1 MNYNRKIMRLELSA
15 EKALNGGYYYA
26 ELLLPAADYEIKD
39 AMQRTRAGGRENTV
53 EVSILECDILPDL
66 QDIRLDT
73 FSLDELNFLA
83 KRLASLP
90 DEELPVFY
98 AVTEQIFNDADENP
112 VSIKDLINCT
122 YGLDTVPVAHNVSN
136 LSELGRFAFENELLS
151 DLEGIPESAV
161 PFLNAEQI
169 GRVQQKNDNGVFE
182 GRLYIPTVH
191 YDRPEIYD
199 GVTLP
204 EEEPENAAFLLKVGA
219 YPKSAFFDEDPAL
232 HDLCLPA
239 DSDELFNVTAK
250 CGEPEINLCFC
261 YEFYSSI
268 PQITSDMFDSMEEI
282 DELNTLAQRI
292 AAMSESEQTKFKAVL
307 DAENTASIHDALN
320 AAQNLWRYEFTA
332 EPDTA
337 DAFFKKYILE
347 NTSTEFDS
355 RWLENLLPRNEAD
368 KLLGRIGAAV
378 TDYGVI
384 SARNGHLF
392 KPVPYDEPEAKE
404 LKTQAMTEEKLDV
417 IEILD
422 RRALFSNGRLMPEQI
437 PEGLYAYDL
446 RHSDDGGRFCSIE
459 PKVGVNHGGTVLM
472 RDILDFGESGYIPL
486 DEDTEPNFLGET
498 RQYRSLPRKKPRTK
512 PCRWEVCNMS
522 ISTVT
527 TDDLRHM
534 NGKEGLV
541 LQGCGGDPQEWLDG
555 INELL
560 TDEGILKDGSKF
572 ENISVFQ
579 NGSLTNILFP
589 FEDGVEI
596 DMGKLAMWRL
606 HSHEQFGGTWLS
618 DYVPNRLGG
627 FITEH
632 EPDKIKPDCRLI
644 GEDGNIFNLMGL
656 AARTLRHNGLAEQAT
671 EMAGRIHE
679 CGSYDEALCIIGEY
693 VNITGSEESEDED
706 EGMGMRL

>member
-1 MNYNRKIMRLELSA
+1 MTYNKKIMKLELSA
-15 EKALNGGYYYA
+15 ENPVHGGYYYA

-39 AMQRTRAGGRENTV
+39 AMQRARAVGRENTV
-53 EVSILECDILPDL
+53 EVSILECDILPEL

-90 DEELPVFY
+90 NEELPVFY
-98 AVTEQIFNDADENP
+98 AVTERIFNDADENP

-122 YGLDTVPVAHNVSN
+122 YSLDTVPVAHNVSN
-136 LSELGRFAFENELLS
+136 LAELGRFAFENELLS
-151 DLEGIPESAV
+151 DLDGIPESAV

-191 YDRPEIYD
+191 YDRPEVYD
-199 GVTLP
+199 GKSLP
-204 EEEPENAAFLLKVGA
+204 EEEAENSVFLLKVGS
-219 YPKSAFFDEDPAL
+219 YPKQSFSAGTPAL
-232 HDLCLPA
+232 YDLRLPA
-239 DSDELFNVTAK
+239 DSDKLFNITRA

-261 YEFYSSI
+261 YEFYSSV
-268 PQITSDMFDSMEEI
+268 PQITSDMFESMEGI
-282 DELNTLAQRI
+282 DELNCLAQRI
-292 AAMSESEQTKFKAVL
+292 TRMSEAEQVKFKAVL
-307 DAENTASIHDALN
+307 DAENTASIHDTLN

-337 DAFFKKYILE
+337 DTFFKKYIYE

-355 RWLENLLPRNEAD
+355 KWLENLLPRNEAD
-368 KLLGRIGAAV
+368 KLLGRLGAAV

-404 LKTQAMTEEKLDV
+404 LKTQALTEEKLDV
-417 IEILD
+417 IEVLD

-498 RQYRSLPRKKPRTK
+498 
-512 PCRWEVCNMS
+512 M
-522 ISTVT
+522 TVSEFAEEDAQDET
-527 TDDLRHM
+527 M
-534 NGKEGLV
+534 
-541 LQGCGGDPQEWLDG
+541 QMGGMQL
-555 INELL
+555 
-560 TDEGILKDGSKF
+560 
-572 ENISVFQ
+572 
-579 NGSLTNILFP
+579 
-589 FEDGVEI
+589 
-596 DMGKLAMWRL
+596 
-606 HSHEQFGGTWLS
+606 
-618 DYVPNRLGG
+618 
-627 FITEH
+627 
-632 EPDKIKPDCRLI
+632 
-644 GEDGNIFNLMGL
+644 
-656 AARTLRHNGLAEQAT
+656 
-671 EMAGRIHE
+671 
-679 CGSYDEALCIIGEY
+679 
-693 VNITGSEESEDED
+693 
-706 EGMGMRL
+706 

>member
-39 AMQRTRAGGRENTV
+39 AMQRTRAVGRENTV
-53 EVSILECDILPDL
+53 EVSILECDILPEM

-73 FSLDELNFLA
+73 FSLDEQNFLA

-136 LSELGRFAFENELLS
+136 LAELGRFAFENELLS

-169 GRVQQKNDNGVFE
+169 GRVQQKNDKGIFE
-182 GRLYIPTVH
+182 GNLYIPTVH
-191 YDRPEIYD
+191 YDRPEVYD
-199 GVTLP
+199 GKSLP
-204 EEEPENAAFLLKVGA
+204 EEEAENSVFLLKVGS
-219 YPKSAFFDEDPAL
+219 YPKHSFSAGTPAL
-232 HDLCLPA
+232 YDLRLPA
-239 DSDELFNVTAK
+239 NSDKLFNITRA

-261 YEFYSSI
+261 YEFYSSV
-268 PQITSDMFDSMEEI
+268 PQITSDMFESMEEI
-282 DELNTLAQRI
+282 DELNSLAQRI
-292 AAMSESEQTKFKAVL
+292 TRMSEAEQVKFKAIL
-307 DAENTASIHDALN
+307 DAENTASIQDALN
-320 AAQNLWRYEFTA
+320 VAQNLWRYEFTA

-417 IEILD
+417 IEVLG
-422 RRALFSNGRLMPEQI
+422 RRALFTNGRLMPEQI

-446 RHSDDGGRFCSIE
+446 RHSDDGDRFCSIE

-472 RDILDFGESGYIPL
+472 RDILDFGENGYIPL

-498 RQYRSLPRKKPRTK
+498 MTVSEFAEE
-512 PCRWEVCNMS
+512 EVQDE
-522 ISTVT
+522 T
-527 TDDLRHM
+527 
-534 NGKEGLV
+534 
-541 LQGCGGDPQEWLDG
+541 LQMGG
-555 INELL
+555 
-560 TDEGILKDGSKF
+560 
-572 ENISVFQ
+572 
-579 NGSLTNILFP
+579 
-589 FEDGVEI
+589 
-596 DMGKLAMWRL
+596 M
-606 HSHEQFGGTWLS
+606 
-618 DYVPNRLGG
+618 
-627 FITEH
+627 
-632 EPDKIKPDCRLI
+632 
-644 GEDGNIFNLMGL
+644 
-656 AARTLRHNGLAEQAT
+656 
-671 EMAGRIHE
+671 
-679 CGSYDEALCIIGEY
+679 
-693 VNITGSEESEDED
+693 
-706 EGMGMRL
+706 

>member
-39 AMQRTRAGGRENTV
+39 AMQRTRAVGRENTV
-53 EVSILECDILPDL
+53 EVSILECDILPEL

-98 AVTEQIFNDADENP
+98 AVTEQIFDDADENP

-122 YGLDTVPVAHNVSN
+122 YSLDTVPVAHNVSN
-136 LSELGRFAFENELLS
+136 LAELGRFAFENELLS

-191 YDRPEIYD
+191 YDRPEVYD

-219 YPKSAFFDEDPAL
+219 YPKSTFSDEDPAL

-239 DSDELFNVTAK
+239 DSDELFNVTDK

-307 DAENTASIHDALN
+307 NAEDTATLKGALDI
-320 AAQNLWRYEFTA
+320 AQNLWRYEFAA

-337 DAFFKKYILE
+337 DTFFKDYVAE
-347 NTSTEFDS
+347 NADTRFDN
-355 RWLENLLPRNEAD
+355 RWLGGLFARNEGER
-368 KLLGRIGAAV
+368 LLGRLGATL
-378 TDYGVI
+378 TDYGVV
-384 SARNGHLF
+384 SARNGQLF
-392 KPVPYDEPEAKE
+392 EPVPYDEPEAKE
-404 LKTQAMTEEKLDV
+404 LKTQALTEEKLDV
-417 IEILD
+417 IEVLD

-446 RHSDDGGRFCSIE
+446 RHSDDGDRFCSIE

-486 DEDTEPNFLGET
+486 DEDTEPNFLGDEMTPSEFAEEEVQDET
-498 RQYRSLPRKKPRTK
+498 
-512 PCRWEVCNMS
+512 
-522 ISTVT
+522 
-527 TDDLRHM
+527 
-534 NGKEGLV
+534 
-541 LQGCGGDPQEWLDG
+541 LQMGG
-555 INELL
+555 
-560 TDEGILKDGSKF
+560 
-572 ENISVFQ
+572 
-579 NGSLTNILFP
+579 
-589 FEDGVEI
+589 
-596 DMGKLAMWRL
+596 M
-606 HSHEQFGGTWLS
+606 
-618 DYVPNRLGG
+618 
-627 FITEH
+627 
-632 EPDKIKPDCRLI
+632 
-644 GEDGNIFNLMGL
+644 
-656 AARTLRHNGLAEQAT
+656 
-671 EMAGRIHE
+671 
-679 CGSYDEALCIIGEY
+679 
-693 VNITGSEESEDED
+693 
-706 EGMGMRL
+706 

>member
-15 EKALNGGYYYA
+15 EKVLNGGYYYA

-39 AMQRTRAGGRENTV
+39 AMQRTRAVGRENTV
-53 EVSILECDILPDL
+53 EVGILECDILPEL

-73 FSLDELNFLA
+73 FSLDELNFFA

-90 DEELPVFY
+90 NEELPVFY
-98 AVTEQIFNDADENP
+98 AVTEKIFGDAEESENP
-112 VSIKDLINCT
+112 VSIKDLVNCT

-199 GVTLP
+199 GETLP
-204 EEEPENAAFLLKVGA
+204 DEESESSDFAIRLLVSGTPEHINGDPVDRAIWLSLPMASDILANYAAAFN
-219 YPKSAFFDEDPAL
+219 E
-232 HDLCLPA
+232 A
-239 DSDELFNVTAK
+239 DISDCVYYDFESV
-250 CGEPEINLCFC
+250 
-261 YEFYSSI
+261 I
-268 PQITSDMFDSMEEI
+268 PQITSEMFGSMSDVQALNKLAAEI
-282 DELNTLAQRI
+282 SI
-292 AAMSESEQTKFKAVL
+292 MSESEQGKFKAVL
-307 DAENTASIHDALN
+307 DAENTASVQDALN
-320 AAQNLWRYEFTA
+320 AAQNLWRYKFTA

-392 KPVPYDEPEAKE
+392 EPVPYDEPEAKE
-404 LKTQAMTEEKLDV
+404 LKTQALTEEKLDV
-417 IEILD
+417 IEVLD

-446 RHSDDGGRFCSIE
+446 RHSDDGGRFYAIE

-472 RDILDFGESGYIPL
+472 RDILDFGENGYIPL

-498 RQYRSLPRKKPRTK
+498 
-512 PCRWEVCNMS
+512 M
-522 ISTVT
+522 TVS
-527 TDDLRHM
+527 
-534 NGKEGLV
+534 E
-541 LQGCGGDPQEWLDG
+541 
-555 INELL
+555 
-560 TDEGILKDGSKF
+560 F
-572 ENISVFQ
+572 
-579 NGSLTNILFP
+579 
-589 FEDGVEI
+589 
-596 DMGKLAMWRL
+596 
-606 HSHEQFGGTWLS
+606 
-618 DYVPNRLGG
+618 
-627 FITEH
+627 
-632 EPDKIKPDCRLI
+632 
-644 GEDGNIFNLMGL
+644 
-656 AARTLRHNGLAEQAT
+656 AAEEAQ
-671 EMAGRIHE
+671 
-679 CGSYDEALCIIGEY
+679 DEAMQMG
-693 VNITGSEESEDED
+693 
-706 EGMGMRL
+706 GM

>member
-1 MNYNRKIMRLELSA
+1 MTYNRKIMRLELSA

-53 EVSILECDILPDL
+53 EVSILECDILPEL

-73 FSLDELNFLA
+73 FSLDELNFFA

-90 DEELPVFY
+90 DEEMPVFY
-98 AVTEQIFNDADENP
+98 AVTDEVFRAADNDGL

-122 YGLDTVPVAHNVSN
+122 YGLDTVPIASGI
-136 LSELGRFAFENELLS
+136 SGPEALGRFAIENGLLS
-151 DLEGIPESAV
+151 DIDDIPESAI

-169 GRVQQKNDNGVFE
+169 GRVQQKNDKGVFA
-182 GRLYIPTVH
+182 GNYYIPTVH
-191 YDRPEIYD
+191 YERPEVYD

-204 EEEPENAAFLLKVGA
+204 EEEPKNAVFLLKVGA
-219 YPKSAFFDEDPAL
+219 YPKSAFSDEGPAL

-239 DSDELFNVTAK
+239 DSDELFNVTDK

-307 DAENTASIHDALN
+307 NAEDTATLKGALDI
-320 AAQNLWRYEFTA
+320 AQNLWRYEFTA

-347 NTSTEFDS
+347 NTSAEFDS

-392 KPVPYDEPEAKE
+392 KPVPYDETEAKE
-404 LKTQAMTEEKLDV
+404 LKTQALTEEKLDV
-417 IEILD
+417 IEVLD

-437 PEGLYAYDL
+437 PEGLYAYNL
-446 RHSDDGGRFCSIE
+446 RHSDDGDRFCSIE

-498 RQYRSLPRKKPRTK
+498 
-512 PCRWEVCNMS
+512 M
-522 ISTVT
+522 TVSEFAEEEAQDET
-527 TDDLRHM
+527 M
-534 NGKEGLV
+534 
-541 LQGCGGDPQEWLDG
+541 QMGG
-555 INELL
+555 
-560 TDEGILKDGSKF
+560 
-572 ENISVFQ
+572 
-579 NGSLTNILFP
+579 
-589 FEDGVEI
+589 
-596 DMGKLAMWRL
+596 M
-606 HSHEQFGGTWLS
+606 
-618 DYVPNRLGG
+618 
-627 FITEH
+627 
-632 EPDKIKPDCRLI
+632 
-644 GEDGNIFNLMGL
+644 
-656 AARTLRHNGLAEQAT
+656 
-671 EMAGRIHE
+671 
-679 CGSYDEALCIIGEY
+679 
-693 VNITGSEESEDED
+693 
-706 EGMGMRL
+706 

>member
-1 MNYNRKIMRLELSA
+1 M
-15 EKALNGGYYYA
+15 
-26 ELLLPAADYEIKD
+26 
-39 AMQRTRAGGRENTV
+39 
-53 EVSILECDILPDL
+53 
-66 QDIRLDT
+66 
-73 FSLDELNFLA
+73 LA
-83 KRLASLP
+83 
-90 DEELPVFY
+90 VF
-98 AVTEQIFNDADENP
+98 
-112 VSIKDLINCT
+112 
-122 YGLDTVPVAHNVSN
+122 
-136 LSELGRFAFENELLS
+136 FAFENELLS

-204 EEEPENAAFLLKVGA
+204 EEEPKNAVFLLKVGA
-219 YPKSAFFDEDPAL
+219 YPKSAFSDEGPAL

-239 DSDELFNVTAK
+239 DSDELFNVTDK

-307 DAENTASIHDALN
+307 DAGNTASIHDALN

-337 DAFFKKYILE
+337 DAFFKKYIFE

-392 KPVPYDEPEAKE
+392 EPVPYDEPEAKE
-404 LKTQAMTEEKLDV
+404 LKTQAMTDEKLDV

-422 RRALFSNGRLMPEQI
+422 RKALFSNGRLMPEQI

-446 RHSDDGGRFCSIE
+446 RHSDDGDRFCSIE

-498 RQYRSLPRKKPRTK
+498 
-512 PCRWEVCNMS
+512 M
-522 ISTVT
+522 TVSEFAEEEAQDET
-527 TDDLRHM
+527 
-534 NGKEGLV
+534 
-541 LQGCGGDPQEWLDG
+541 LQMGG
-555 INELL
+555 
-560 TDEGILKDGSKF
+560 
-572 ENISVFQ
+572 
-579 NGSLTNILFP
+579 
-589 FEDGVEI
+589 
-596 DMGKLAMWRL
+596 M
-606 HSHEQFGGTWLS
+606 
-618 DYVPNRLGG
+618 
-627 FITEH
+627 
-632 EPDKIKPDCRLI
+632 
-644 GEDGNIFNLMGL
+644 
-656 AARTLRHNGLAEQAT
+656 
-671 EMAGRIHE
+671 
-679 CGSYDEALCIIGEY
+679 
-693 VNITGSEESEDED
+693 
-706 EGMGMRL
+706 

>member
-39 AMQRTRAGGRENTV
+39 AMQRTRAVGRENTV
-53 EVSILECDILPDL
+53 EVSILECDILPEL

-83 KRLASLP
+83 KRLVSLT

-98 AVTEQIFNDADENP
+98 AVTDEVFRAADNDGL
-112 VSIKDLINCT
+112 VSIKDLINST

-151 DLEGIPESAV
+151 DIDDIPESAI

-169 GRVQQKNDNGVFE
+169 GRVQQKNDNGVFA
-182 GRLYIPTVH
+182 GNYYIPTVH
-191 YDRPEIYD
+191 YERPEVYD

-204 EEEPENAAFLLKVGA
+204 EEEPKSAAFLLKVGA
-219 YPKSAFFDEDPAL
+219 YPKSTFSDEDPAL

-239 DSDELFNVTAK
+239 DSNELFNVTDK

-307 DAENTASIHDALN
+307 NAEDTATLKGALDI
-320 AAQNLWRYEFTA
+320 AQNLWLYEFTA

-355 RWLENLLPRNEAD
+355 RWLENLIPRNDAD

-417 IEILD
+417 IEVLD

-446 RHSDDGGRFCSIE
+446 RHSDDGDRFCSIE

-472 RDILDFGESGYIPL
+472 RDILDFGENGYIPL

-498 RQYRSLPRKKPRTK
+498 
-512 PCRWEVCNMS
+512 M
-522 ISTVT
+522 TVS
-527 TDDLRHM
+527 
-534 NGKEGLV
+534 E
-541 LQGCGGDPQEWLDG
+541 
-555 INELL
+555 
-560 TDEGILKDGSKF
+560 F
-572 ENISVFQ
+572 
-579 NGSLTNILFP
+579 
-589 FEDGVEI
+589 
-596 DMGKLAMWRL
+596 
-606 HSHEQFGGTWLS
+606 
-618 DYVPNRLGG
+618 
-627 FITEH
+627 
-632 EPDKIKPDCRLI
+632 
-644 GEDGNIFNLMGL
+644 
-656 AARTLRHNGLAEQAT
+656 AEEEAQ
-671 EMAGRIHE
+671 
-679 CGSYDEALCIIGEY
+679 DEAMQMG
-693 VNITGSEESEDED
+693 
-706 EGMGMRL
+706 GM

>member
-1 MNYNRKIMRLELSA
+1 MTYNRKIMRLELSA
-15 EKALNGGYYYA
+15 ENPVHDGYYYA

-39 AMQRTRAGGRENTV
+39 AMQRTRAVGRENTV
-53 EVSILECDILPDL
+53 EVSILECDILPEL

-73 FSLDELNFLA
+73 FSLDELNFFA

-90 DEELPVFY
+90 DEELPMFY

-136 LSELGRFAFENELLS
+136 LAELGRFAFENELLS

-191 YDRPEIYD
+191 YERPEVYD

-219 YPKSAFFDEDPAL
+219 YPKSTFSDEDPAL
-232 HDLCLPA
+232 HDLRLPA
-239 DSDELFNVTAK
+239 DSDELFNVTDK

-292 AAMSESEQTKFKAVL
+292 AAMSEAEQIKFKTVL
-307 DAENTASIHDALN
+307 DAENTASIQDALN

-337 DAFFKKYILE
+337 EAFFKKYIIE

-368 KLLGRIGAAV
+368 KLLGSIGATL

-384 SARNGHLF
+384 SARNGRLF
-392 KPVPYDEPEAKE
+392 KPVPYDELEAKE
-404 LKTQAMTEEKLDV
+404 LKTQALTEEKLDV

-422 RRALFSNGRLMPEQI
+422 RKALFSNGRLLPEEV

-446 RHSDDGGRFCSIE
+446 RHSDDGDRFCSVE
-459 PKVGVNHGGTVLM
+459 PRVGVNHGGTVLLKEV
-472 RDILDFGESGYIPL
+472 LDFGECGYISL

-498 RQYRSLPRKKPRTK
+498 
-512 PCRWEVCNMS
+512 M
-522 ISTVT
+522 TVSEFADEEAQDET
-527 TDDLRHM
+527 
-534 NGKEGLV
+534 
-541 LQGCGGDPQEWLDG
+541 LQMGG
-555 INELL
+555 
-560 TDEGILKDGSKF
+560 
-572 ENISVFQ
+572 
-579 NGSLTNILFP
+579 
-589 FEDGVEI
+589 
-596 DMGKLAMWRL
+596 M
-606 HSHEQFGGTWLS
+606 
-618 DYVPNRLGG
+618 
-627 FITEH
+627 
-632 EPDKIKPDCRLI
+632 
-644 GEDGNIFNLMGL
+644 
-656 AARTLRHNGLAEQAT
+656 
-671 EMAGRIHE
+671 
-679 CGSYDEALCIIGEY
+679 
-693 VNITGSEESEDED
+693 
-706 EGMGMRL
+706 

>member
-1 MNYNRKIMRLELSA
+1 MNYNRKIMKLELSA

-39 AMQRTRAGGRENTV
+39 AMQRTRAVGRENTV
-53 EVSILECDILPDL
+53 EVSILECDILPEL

-73 FSLDELNFLA
+73 FSLDELNFFA
-83 KRLASLP
+83 KRLSSLP
-90 DEELPVFY
+90 DEERPVFY
-98 AVTEQIFNDADENP
+98 AVTEQIFDDADNTENP
-112 VSIKDLINCT
+112 VSIRDLINCT

-169 GRVQQKNDNGVFE
+169 GRVQQKNDSGVFE

-219 YPKSAFFDEDPAL
+219 YPKSAFSDEDPAL

-239 DSDELFNVTAK
+239 DSDELFNVTDK

-307 DAENTASIHDALN
+307 NAEDTATLKGALDI
-320 AAQNLWRYEFTA
+320 AQNLWRYEFTA

-355 RWLENLLPRNEAD
+355 KWLENLLPRNEAD
-368 KLLGRIGAAV
+368 KLLGRLGAAV

-417 IEILD
+417 IEVLD

-446 RHSDDGGRFCSIE
+446 RHSDDGGRFCAIE

-486 DEDTEPNFLGET
+486 DEDTEPNFLGDEMTPSEFAEEEVQDET
-498 RQYRSLPRKKPRTK
+498 MQ
-512 PCRWEVCNMS
+512 M
-522 ISTVT
+522 
-527 TDDLRHM
+527 
-534 NGKEGLV
+534 
-541 LQGCGGDPQEWLDG
+541 GG
-555 INELL
+555 
-560 TDEGILKDGSKF
+560 
-572 ENISVFQ
+572 
-579 NGSLTNILFP
+579 
-589 FEDGVEI
+589 
-596 DMGKLAMWRL
+596 M
-606 HSHEQFGGTWLS
+606 
-618 DYVPNRLGG
+618 
-627 FITEH
+627 
-632 EPDKIKPDCRLI
+632 
-644 GEDGNIFNLMGL
+644 
-656 AARTLRHNGLAEQAT
+656 
-671 EMAGRIHE
+671 
-679 CGSYDEALCIIGEY
+679 
-693 VNITGSEESEDED
+693 
-706 EGMGMRL
+706 

>member
-39 AMQRTRAGGRENTV
+39 AMQRTRAVGRENTV
-53 EVSILECDILPDL
+53 EVSILECDILPEL

-98 AVTEQIFNDADENP
+98 AVTEQIFNEADENP

-122 YGLDTVPVAHNVSN
+122 YSLDTVPVAHNVSN

-219 YPKSAFFDEDPAL
+219 YPKSTFSDEDPAL
-232 HDLCLPA
+232 HDLRLPA
-239 DSDELFNVTAK
+239 DSDELFNVTDK
-250 CGEPEINLCFC
+250 CGEPEIDLCFC

-292 AAMSESEQTKFKAVL
+292 AAMSESEQVMFKAVL
-307 DAENTASIHDALN
+307 DAENTASIQDAMN
-320 AAQNLWRYEFTA
+320 VAQNLWRYEFSA
-332 EPDTA
+332 MPDTA
-337 DAFFKKYILE
+337 DAFFKNYVAE
-347 NTSTEFDS
+347 NADTRFDS
-355 RWLENLLPRNEAD
+355 RWLGGLFARNEGER
-368 KLLGRIGAAV
+368 LLGRLGATL

-392 KPVPYDEPEAKE
+392 EPVPYDEPEVKE
-404 LKTQAMTEEKLDV
+404 IEEQAMTDEKLDV

-422 RRALFSNGRLMPEQI
+422 RKALFSNGRLMPEEI

-446 RHSDDGGRFCSIE
+446 RHSDDGSRFCSIE
-459 PKVGVNHGGTVLM
+459 PRVGVNHGGTILLKEV
-472 RDILDFGESGYIPL
+472 LDFGEQGYIAL
-486 DEDTEPNFLGET
+486 DDDTEPNFTGEEMT
-498 RQYRSLPRKKPRTK
+498 PS
-512 PCRWEVCNMS
+512 E
-522 ISTVT
+522 
-527 TDDLRHM
+527 
-534 NGKEGLV
+534 
-541 LQGCGGDPQEWLDG
+541 
-555 INELL
+555 
-560 TDEGILKDGSKF
+560 F
-572 ENISVFQ
+572 
-579 NGSLTNILFP
+579 
-589 FEDGVEI
+589 
-596 DMGKLAMWRL
+596 
-606 HSHEQFGGTWLS
+606 
-618 DYVPNRLGG
+618 
-627 FITEH
+627 
-632 EPDKIKPDCRLI
+632 
-644 GEDGNIFNLMGL
+644 
-656 AARTLRHNGLAEQAT
+656 AEEEAQ
-671 EMAGRIHE
+671 
-679 CGSYDEALCIIGEY
+679 DEALQMG
-693 VNITGSEESEDED
+693 
-706 EGMGMRL
+706 GM

>member
-39 AMQRTRAGGRENTV
+39 AMQRTRAVGRENTV
-53 EVSILECDILPDL
+53 EVSILECDILPEM

-169 GRVQQKNDNGVFE
+169 GRVQQKNDKGIFE
-182 GRLYIPTVH
+182 GNSYIPTVH

-204 EEEPENAAFLLKVGA
+204 DEESSDFAIRLLVSGTPEHIKGDPADRAIWLDLPMASDILANYAAAF
-219 YPKSAFFDEDPAL
+219 DE
-232 HDLCLPA
+232 A
-239 DSDELFNVTAK
+239 DIGDCVYYDFESV
-250 CGEPEINLCFC
+250 
-261 YEFYSSI
+261 I
-268 PQITSDMFDSMEEI
+268 PQITSEMFGSMSDVQALNNLAAEI
-282 DELNTLAQRI
+282 SI
-292 AAMSESEQTKFKAVL
+292 MSETEQVKFKAIL
-307 DAENTASIHDALN
+307 DAENTANIQDALN

-337 DAFFKKYILE
+337 DTFFKKYIYE

-355 RWLENLLPRNEAD
+355 KWLENLLPRNEAD
-368 KLLGRIGAAV
+368 KLLGRLGATL
-378 TDYGVI
+378 TDYGVV

-404 LKTQAMTEEKLDV
+404 LKTQALTEEKLDV
-417 IEILD
+417 IEVLD
-422 RRALFSNGRLMPEQI
+422 RRALFSNGRLMPEEI

-446 RHSDDGGRFCSIE
+446 RYSDESCRFCAIE
-459 PKVGVNHGGTVLM
+459 PKVLVDHGGTVLM
-472 RDILDFGESGYIPL
+472 KDILDFGTSDQILL
-486 DEDTEPNFLGET
+486 DDETEPNFLGET
-498 RQYRSLPRKKPRTK
+498 
-512 PCRWEVCNMS
+512 M
-522 ISTVT
+522 TVSEFAEEEIQ
-527 TDDLRHM
+527 DESM
-534 NGKEGLV
+534 
-541 LQGCGGDPQEWLDG
+541 QMGG
-555 INELL
+555 
-560 TDEGILKDGSKF
+560 
-572 ENISVFQ
+572 
-579 NGSLTNILFP
+579 
-589 FEDGVEI
+589 
-596 DMGKLAMWRL
+596 M
-606 HSHEQFGGTWLS
+606 
-618 DYVPNRLGG
+618 
-627 FITEH
+627 
-632 EPDKIKPDCRLI
+632 
-644 GEDGNIFNLMGL
+644 
-656 AARTLRHNGLAEQAT
+656 
-671 EMAGRIHE
+671 
-679 CGSYDEALCIIGEY
+679 
-693 VNITGSEESEDED
+693 
-706 EGMGMRL
+706 

>member
-15 EKALNGGYYYA
+15 ENPVHGGYYYA

-39 AMQRTRAGGRENTV
+39 AMQRTRAVGRENTV
-53 EVSILECDILPDL
+53 EVSILECDILPEL

-83 KRLASLP
+83 KRLVSLT
-90 DEELPVFY
+90 DEEMPVFY
-98 AVTEQIFNDADENP
+98 AVTDEVFRAADNDGL

-122 YGLDTVPVAHNVSN
+122 YGLDTVPIASGI
-136 LSELGRFAFENELLS
+136 SGPEALGRFAIENGLLS
-151 DLEGIPESAV
+151 DIDDIPESAI

-169 GRVQQKNDNGVFE
+169 GRVQQKNDKGVFA
-182 GRLYIPTVH
+182 GNYYIPTVH
-191 YDRPEIYD
+191 YERPEVYD

-219 YPKSAFFDEDPAL
+219 YPKSAFSDEDPAL

-239 DSDELFNVTAK
+239 DSDELFNVTDK

-307 DAENTASIHDALN
+307 NAEDTATLKGALDI
-320 AAQNLWRYEFTA
+320 AQNLWRYEFTA

-355 RWLENLLPRNEAD
+355 RWLENLHPRNEAD
-368 KLLGRIGAAV
+368 KLLGRIGATL

-392 KPVPYDEPEAKE
+392 VPVPYDEPEAKE

-417 IEILD
+417 IEVLD

-446 RHSDDGGRFCSIE
+446 RHSDDGDRFCSIE

-486 DEDTEPNFLGET
+486 DEDTEPNFLGDEMTPSEFAEEEAQDET
-498 RQYRSLPRKKPRTK
+498 MQ
-512 PCRWEVCNMS
+512 M
-522 ISTVT
+522 
-527 TDDLRHM
+527 
-534 NGKEGLV
+534 
-541 LQGCGGDPQEWLDG
+541 GG
-555 INELL
+555 
-560 TDEGILKDGSKF
+560 
-572 ENISVFQ
+572 
-579 NGSLTNILFP
+579 
-589 FEDGVEI
+589 
-596 DMGKLAMWRL
+596 M
-606 HSHEQFGGTWLS
+606 
-618 DYVPNRLGG
+618 
-627 FITEH
+627 
-632 EPDKIKPDCRLI
+632 
-644 GEDGNIFNLMGL
+644 
-656 AARTLRHNGLAEQAT
+656 
-671 EMAGRIHE
+671 
-679 CGSYDEALCIIGEY
+679 
-693 VNITGSEESEDED
+693 
-706 EGMGMRL
+706 

>member
-15 EKALNGGYYYA
+15 ENPLNSGYYYA
-26 ELLLPAADYEIKD
+26 EFLLPAADYEIKD
-39 AMQRTRAGGRENTV
+39 AMQRTRAVGRENTV
-53 EVSILECDILPDL
+53 EVSILECDILPEL

-73 FSLDELNFLA
+73 FSLDELNFLV
-83 KRLASLP
+83 KRLASLT

-122 YGLDTVPVAHNVSN
+122 YSLDTVPVAHNVSN

-204 EEEPENAAFLLKVGA
+204 EEEPENATFLLKVGA
-219 YPKSAFFDEDPAL
+219 YPKSTFSDEDPAL
-232 HDLCLPA
+232 HDLRLPA
-239 DSDELFNVTAK
+239 DSDELFNVTDK
-250 CGEPEINLCFC
+250 CGEPEIDLCFC

-307 DAENTASIHDALN
+307 NAEDTATLKGVLDI
-320 AAQNLWRYEFTA
+320 AQNLWRYEFTA
-332 EPDTA
+332 MSDTA
-337 DAFFKKYILE
+337 DTFFKDYVAE
-347 NTSTEFDS
+347 NADTRFDN
-355 RWLENLLPRNEAD
+355 RWLDGLFARNEGER
-368 KLLGRIGAAV
+368 LLGRLGAAV

-417 IEILD
+417 IEVLD

-437 PEGLYAYDL
+437 PEGLFAYDL
-446 RHSDDGGRFCSIE
+446 RHSDDGGRFCSVE
-459 PKVGVNHGGTVLM
+459 PKVGVNHGGTVLLKEV
-472 RDILDFGESGYIPL
+472 LDFGEQGYISL
-486 DEDTEPNFLGET
+486 DEDTEPNFLG
-498 RQYRSLPRKKPRTK
+498 
-512 PCRWEVCNMS
+512 
-522 ISTVT
+522 
-527 TDDLRHM
+527 
-534 NGKEGLV
+534 
-541 LQGCGGDPQEWLDG
+541 
-555 INELL
+555 
-560 TDEGILKDGSKF
+560 DEMTPSEF
-572 ENISVFQ
+572 
-579 NGSLTNILFP
+579 
-589 FEDGVEI
+589 
-596 DMGKLAMWRL
+596 
-606 HSHEQFGGTWLS
+606 
-618 DYVPNRLGG
+618 
-627 FITEH
+627 
-632 EPDKIKPDCRLI
+632 
-644 GEDGNIFNLMGL
+644 
-656 AARTLRHNGLAEQAT
+656 AEEEAQ
-671 EMAGRIHE
+671 
-679 CGSYDEALCIIGEY
+679 DEAMQMG
-693 VNITGSEESEDED
+693 
-706 EGMGMRL
+706 GM

>member
-15 EKALNGGYYYA
+15 ENPLHGGYYYA

-39 AMQRTRAGGRENTV
+39 AMQRARAVGRENTV
-53 EVSILECDILPDL
+53 EVSILECDILPEL

-73 FSLDELNFLA
+73 FGIDELNFFA
-83 KRLASLP
+83 KRLSSLSN
-90 DEELPVFY
+90 EELPVFY
-98 AVTEQIFNDADENP
+98 AVTEQIFGDAEESENP

-136 LSELGRFAFENELLS
+136 LAELGRFAFENELLS

-191 YDRPEIYD
+191 YGRPEVYD

-204 EEEPENAAFLLKVGA
+204 EEEPKNAAFLLKVGA
-219 YPKSAFFDEDPAL
+219 YPKSAFSDEDPAL

-239 DSDELFNVTAK
+239 DSDELFNVTDK

-307 DAENTASIHDALN
+307 NAENTATLKGALDI
-320 AAQNLWRYEFTA
+320 AQNLWRYEFTA

-337 DAFFKKYILE
+337 DAFFKKYIFE

-355 RWLENLLPRNEAD
+355 KWLENLLPRNEAD

-417 IEILD
+417 IEVLD

-486 DEDTEPNFLGET
+486 DEDTEPNFLGDEMTPSEFAEEEVQDET
-498 RQYRSLPRKKPRTK
+498 
-512 PCRWEVCNMS
+512 
-522 ISTVT
+522 
-527 TDDLRHM
+527 
-534 NGKEGLV
+534 
-541 LQGCGGDPQEWLDG
+541 LQMGG
-555 INELL
+555 
-560 TDEGILKDGSKF
+560 
-572 ENISVFQ
+572 
-579 NGSLTNILFP
+579 
-589 FEDGVEI
+589 
-596 DMGKLAMWRL
+596 M
-606 HSHEQFGGTWLS
+606 
-618 DYVPNRLGG
+618 
-627 FITEH
+627 
-632 EPDKIKPDCRLI
+632 
-644 GEDGNIFNLMGL
+644 
-656 AARTLRHNGLAEQAT
+656 
-671 EMAGRIHE
+671 
-679 CGSYDEALCIIGEY
+679 
-693 VNITGSEESEDED
+693 
-706 EGMGMRL
+706 

>member
-1 MNYNRKIMRLELSA
+1 MDYNRKIMRLELSA

-26 ELLLPAADYEIKD
+26 ELLLPAADYELKD
-39 AMQRTRAGGRENTV
+39 AMQRARAVGRENTV
-53 EVSILECDILPDL
+53 EVSILECDILPEL

-73 FSLDELNFLA
+73 FSLDELNFFA
-83 KRLASLP
+83 KRLSSLP

-98 AVTEQIFNDADENP
+98 AVTEQIFGDAEESENSA
-112 VSIKDLINCT
+112 SIKDIINCT
-122 YGLDTVPVAHNVSN
+122 YSLDTVPVAHNVSN

-169 GRVQQKNDNGVFE
+169 GRVQQKNDKGVFA
-182 GRLYIPTVH
+182 GNYYIPTVH
-191 YDRPEIYD
+191 YERPEIYD

-204 EEEPENAAFLLKVGA
+204 DEEPSDFAIRLLVSGTPEHIKGNPVDRAIWLNLPMASDILANYAAAFN
-219 YPKSAFFDEDPAL
+219 E
-232 HDLCLPA
+232 A
-239 DSDELFNVTAK
+239 DIGDCVYYDFESV
-250 CGEPEINLCFC
+250 
-261 YEFYSSI
+261 I
-268 PQITSDMFDSMEEI
+268 PQITSEMFGSMSDVQALNKLAAEI
-282 DELNTLAQRI
+282 SI
-292 AAMSESEQTKFKAVL
+292 MSETEQVKFKAVL

-404 LKTQAMTEEKLDV
+404 LKTQALTEEKLDV
-417 IEILD
+417 IEVLD

-446 RHSDDGGRFCSIE
+446 RHSDGDRFCSIE

-498 RQYRSLPRKKPRTK
+498 
-512 PCRWEVCNMS
+512 M
-522 ISTVT
+522 TVS
-527 TDDLRHM
+527 
-534 NGKEGLV
+534 E
-541 LQGCGGDPQEWLDG
+541 
-555 INELL
+555 
-560 TDEGILKDGSKF
+560 F
-572 ENISVFQ
+572 
-579 NGSLTNILFP
+579 
-589 FEDGVEI
+589 
-596 DMGKLAMWRL
+596 
-606 HSHEQFGGTWLS
+606 
-618 DYVPNRLGG
+618 
-627 FITEH
+627 
-632 EPDKIKPDCRLI
+632 
-644 GEDGNIFNLMGL
+644 
-656 AARTLRHNGLAEQAT
+656 AEEEAQ
-671 EMAGRIHE
+671 
-679 CGSYDEALCIIGEY
+679 DEAMQMG
-693 VNITGSEESEDED
+693 
-706 EGMGMRL
+706 GM

>member
-26 ELLLPAADYEIKD
+26 ELLLPAADYEVKD
-39 AMQRTRAGGRENTV
+39 AMQRTRAVGRENTV
-53 EVSILECDILPDL
+53 EVSILECDILPEL

-73 FSLDELNFLA
+73 FSLDELNFFA

-122 YGLDTVPVAHNVSN
+122 YSLDTVPVAHNVSN

-151 DLEGIPESAV
+151 DLEDIPESAV

-169 GRVQQKNDNGVFE
+169 GRVQQKNDKGIFE
-182 GRLYIPTVH
+182 GNLYIPTVH
-191 YDRPEIYD
+191 YDRPEVYD
-199 GVTLP
+199 GKSLP
-204 EEEPENAAFLLKVGA
+204 EEEAENSVFLLKVGS
-219 YPKSAFFDEDPAL
+219 YPKHSFSAGTPAL
-232 HDLCLPA
+232 YDLRLPA
-239 DSDELFNVTAK
+239 NSDKLFNITRA

-261 YEFYSSI
+261 YEFYSSV
-268 PQITSDMFDSMEEI
+268 PQITSDMFESMEEI
-282 DELNTLAQRI
+282 DELNSLAQRI
-292 AAMSESEQTKFKAVL
+292 TRMSEAEQVKFKAIL
-307 DAENTASIHDALN
+307 DAENTASIQDALN
-320 AAQNLWRYEFTA
+320 VAQNLWRYEFTA

-404 LKTQAMTEEKLDV
+404 LKTQALTEEKLDV
-417 IEILD
+417 IEVLD

-446 RHSDDGGRFCSIE
+446 RHSDDGDRFCSIE

-472 RDILDFGESGYIPL
+472 RDVLDFGENGYIPL
-486 DEDTEPNFLGET
+486 DEDTEPNFLCET
-498 RQYRSLPRKKPRTK
+498 MAVSEFAEE
-512 PCRWEVCNMS
+512 EVQDE
-522 ISTVT
+522 T
-527 TDDLRHM
+527 
-534 NGKEGLV
+534 
-541 LQGCGGDPQEWLDG
+541 LQMGG
-555 INELL
+555 
-560 TDEGILKDGSKF
+560 
-572 ENISVFQ
+572 
-579 NGSLTNILFP
+579 
-589 FEDGVEI
+589 
-596 DMGKLAMWRL
+596 M
-606 HSHEQFGGTWLS
+606 
-618 DYVPNRLGG
+618 
-627 FITEH
+627 
-632 EPDKIKPDCRLI
+632 
-644 GEDGNIFNLMGL
+644 
-656 AARTLRHNGLAEQAT
+656 
-671 EMAGRIHE
+671 
-679 CGSYDEALCIIGEY
+679 
-693 VNITGSEESEDED
+693 
-706 EGMGMRL
+706 

>member
-15 EKALNGGYYYA
+15 ENPVHGGYYYA

-39 AMQRTRAGGRENTV
+39 AMQRTRAVGRENTV
-53 EVSILECDILPDL
+53 EVSILECDILPEL

-90 DEELPVFY
+90 DAELPVFY

-136 LSELGRFAFENELLS
+136 LAELGRFAFENELLS

-182 GRLYIPTVH
+182 GNLYIPTVH

-199 GVTLP
+199 GKNLP
-204 EEEPENAAFLLKVGA
+204 EEEAENSVFLLKVGS
-219 YPKSAFFDEDPAL
+219 YPKHSFSAGTPAL
-232 HDLCLPA
+232 YDLRLPA
-239 DSDELFNVTAK
+239 DSDKLFNITRA

-261 YEFYSSI
+261 YEFYSSV
-268 PQITSDMFDSMEEI
+268 PQITSDIFESMEEI
-282 DELNTLAQRI
+282 DELNSLAQRI
-292 AAMSESEQTKFKAVL
+292 TRMSEAEQVKFKAIL
-307 DAENTASIHDALN
+307 DTENTASIQDALN

-355 RWLENLLPRNEAD
+355 RWLENLIPRNDAD
-368 KLLGRIGAAV
+368 KLLGRIGATL

-384 SARNGHLF
+384 SARNCHLF

-417 IEILD
+417 IEVLD

-446 RHSDDGGRFCSIE
+446 RHSDDGDRFCSIE

-486 DEDTEPNFLGET
+486 DEYTEPNFLGET
-498 RQYRSLPRKKPRTK
+498 MTASEFAEEEIQDES
-512 PCRWEVCNMS
+512 MQ
-522 ISTVT
+522 
-527 TDDLRHM
+527 M
-534 NGKEGLV
+534 
-541 LQGCGGDPQEWLDG
+541 GG
-555 INELL
+555 
-560 TDEGILKDGSKF
+560 
-572 ENISVFQ
+572 
-579 NGSLTNILFP
+579 
-589 FEDGVEI
+589 
-596 DMGKLAMWRL
+596 M
-606 HSHEQFGGTWLS
+606 
-618 DYVPNRLGG
+618 
-627 FITEH
+627 
-632 EPDKIKPDCRLI
+632 
-644 GEDGNIFNLMGL
+644 
-656 AARTLRHNGLAEQAT
+656 
-671 EMAGRIHE
+671 
-679 CGSYDEALCIIGEY
+679 
-693 VNITGSEESEDED
+693 
-706 EGMGMRL
+706 

>member
-39 AMQRTRAGGRENTV
+39 AMQRTRAVGRENTV
-53 EVSILECDILPDL
+53 EVSILECDILPEL

-73 FSLDELNFLA
+73 FSLDELNFFA

-90 DEELPVFY
+90 DEEMPVFY
-98 AVTEQIFNDADENP
+98 AVTEQIFDDAEESENP

-136 LSELGRFAFENELLS
+136 LAELGRFAFENGLLS
-151 DLEGIPESAV
+151 DLDDIPESAV

-191 YDRPEIYD
+191 YERPEVYD

-219 YPKSAFFDEDPAL
+219 YPKSAFSDEDPAL

-239 DSDELFNVTAK
+239 DSDELFNVTDK

-268 PQITSDMFDSMEEI
+268 PQITSDTFDSMEEI

-307 DAENTASIHDALN
+307 NAEDTATLKGALDI
-320 AAQNLWRYEFTA
+320 AQNLWRYEFTA

-404 LKTQAMTEEKLDV
+404 LKTQALTEEKLDV
-417 IEILD
+417 IEVLD

-446 RHSDDGGRFCSIE
+446 RHSDDSDRFCSIE

-472 RDILDFGESGYIPL
+472 RDILDFGKNGYIPL
-486 DEDTEPNFLGET
+486 DEDTEPNFTGEEMT
-498 RQYRSLPRKKPRTK
+498 
-512 PCRWEVCNMS
+512 
-522 ISTVT
+522 
-527 TDDLRHM
+527 
-534 NGKEGLV
+534 
-541 LQGCGGDPQEWLDG
+541 
-555 INELL
+555 
-560 TDEGILKDGSKF
+560 
-572 ENISVFQ
+572 
-579 NGSLTNILFP
+579 
-589 FEDGVEI
+589 
-596 DMGKLAMWRL
+596 
-606 HSHEQFGGTWLS
+606 
-618 DYVPNRLGG
+618 
-627 FITEH
+627 
-632 EPDKIKPDCRLI
+632 
-644 GEDGNIFNLMGL
+644 
-656 AARTLRHNGLAEQAT
+656 AEEFAEEET
-671 EMAGRIHE
+671 I
-679 CGSYDEALCIIGEY
+679 DEALQMG
-693 VNITGSEESEDED
+693 
-706 EGMGMRL
+706 GM

>member
-39 AMQRTRAGGRENTV
+39 AMQRTRAVGRENTV
-53 EVSILECDILPDL
+53 EVSILECDILPEM

-73 FSLDELNFLA
+73 FSLDEQNFLA

-136 LSELGRFAFENELLS
+136 LAELGRFAFENELLS

-169 GRVQQKNDNGVFE
+169 GRVQQKNDKGIFE
-182 GRLYIPTVH
+182 GNLYIPTVH
-191 YDRPEIYD
+191 YDRPEVYD
-199 GVTLP
+199 GKSLP
-204 EEEPENAAFLLKVGA
+204 EEEAENSVFLLKVGS
-219 YPKSAFFDEDPAL
+219 YPKHSFSAGTPAL
-232 HDLCLPA
+232 YDLRLPA
-239 DSDELFNVTAK
+239 NSDKLFNITRA

-261 YEFYSSI
+261 YEFYSSV
-268 PQITSDMFDSMEEI
+268 PQITSDMFESMEEI
-282 DELNTLAQRI
+282 DELNSLAQRI
-292 AAMSESEQTKFKAVL
+292 TRMSEAEQVKFKAIL
-307 DAENTASIHDALN
+307 DAENTASIQDALN
-320 AAQNLWRYEFTA
+320 VAQNLWRYEFTA

-337 DAFFKKYILE
+337 DSFFKKYILE

-392 KPVPYDEPEAKE
+392 KPVPYDKPEAKE

-417 IEILD
+417 IEVLD

-446 RHSDDGGRFCSIE
+446 RHSDDGDRFCSIE

-498 RQYRSLPRKKPRTK
+498 MTVSEFAEE
-512 PCRWEVCNMS
+512 EVQDE
-522 ISTVT
+522 T
-527 TDDLRHM
+527 
-534 NGKEGLV
+534 
-541 LQGCGGDPQEWLDG
+541 LQMGG
-555 INELL
+555 
-560 TDEGILKDGSKF
+560 
-572 ENISVFQ
+572 
-579 NGSLTNILFP
+579 
-589 FEDGVEI
+589 
-596 DMGKLAMWRL
+596 M
-606 HSHEQFGGTWLS
+606 
-618 DYVPNRLGG
+618 
-627 FITEH
+627 
-632 EPDKIKPDCRLI
+632 
-644 GEDGNIFNLMGL
+644 
-656 AARTLRHNGLAEQAT
+656 
-671 EMAGRIHE
+671 
-679 CGSYDEALCIIGEY
+679 
-693 VNITGSEESEDED
+693 
-706 EGMGMRL
+706 